1 MKNQSEL
8 DILQEQ
14 LQTAESV
21 YKFFESSSYDT
32 LYTTYGVTRENA
44 KWMSMVPME
53 SIDTL
58 TYDDA
63 NRIAQ
68 DSGLNL
74 DTLKN
79 KQKKNFQLN
88 ISFLDYFKEVVKEV
102 KKVVNEIENQRT
114 GYESLKSD
122 VTKMKSD
129 YIDYV
134 KSEEFKKKKEENRKK
149 IHDQILSMED
159 GPEKKELEEK
169 LEVINN
175 LETCRFILHRIETY
189 GEKEKDSIKRT
200 FFSEREGS
208 VLMQKFRAKCKQ
220 FDIDPRIYQYLLNIE
235 EICLPEE
242 YYPFN
247 NLFLFVVMRYLSYAD
262 RYNKVDRMYVQ
273 KILNNMMMLIH
284 HSFPSQADEDDFVSL
299 IKECVDHFLSD
310 RDKFIDDN
318 TTHRHH
324 PSRQQAENAAEQ
336 RKKELLL
343 KAAKLRGIDMNPEL
357 DSITMSTI
365 LEQAIDEENAKM
377 NSNEDM
383 VTSGFVETDST
394 PFDEIVDIVTNSESI
409 KEGFNDTTTE
419 EKSEPLNKNFPIDS
433 SKITKTG
440 YYEIKPGQKAEAPVF
455 KSSTGLPYIVD
466 EDTKDGDSIGVSEN
480 GNPLIHIDGID
491 MPVEVDGTIAE
502 GENSNVIDIDAD
514 SIFGDGMI
522 IEPVIPEEKEH
533 TVKIGTGNIFNE
545 VK

>member
-1 MKNQSEL
+1 
-8 DILQEQ
+8 
-14 LQTAESV
+14 
-21 YKFFESSSYDT
+21 
-32 LYTTYGVTRENA
+32 
-44 KWMSMVPME
+44 
-53 SIDTL
+53 
-58 TYDDA
+58 
-63 NRIAQ
+63 
-68 DSGLNL
+68 
-74 DTLKN
+74 
-79 KQKKNFQLN
+79 
-88 ISFLDYFKEVVKEV
+88 
-102 KKVVNEIENQRT
+102 
-114 GYESLKSD
+114 
-122 VTKMKSD
+122 
-129 YIDYV
+129 
-134 KSEEFKKKKEENRKK
+134 
-149 IHDQILSMED
+149 
-159 GPEKKELEEK
+159 
-169 LEVINN
+169 
-175 LETCRFILHRIETY
+175 
-189 GEKEKDSIKRT
+189 
-200 FFSEREGS
+200 EGT

-247 NLFLFVVMRYLSYAD
+247 NLFLFVVMRYVSYAD

-284 HSFPSQADEDDFVSL
+284 HSFPSQVDEDDFVSL

-318 TTHRHH
+318 TTHQHH

-377 NSNEDM
+377 NPAENE
-383 VTSGFVETDST
+383 VTSGFIETDST
-394 PFDEIVDIVTNSESI
+394 PFDEVEDIVTNGESI
-409 KEGFNDTTTE
+409 REGFNDKITE
-419 EKSEPLNKNFPIDS
+419 EKSESLNNFFPVDV
-433 SKITKTG
+433 SKMVKPG
-440 YYEIKPGQKAEAPVF
+440 YYEIKPGQKPEAIDV
-455 KSSTGLPYIVD
+455 
-466 EDTKDGDSIGVSEN
+466 DSIGIAEN

-545 VK
+545 TK

>member
-14 LQTAESV
+14 LQTAESI

-58 TYDDA
+58 TYDDV

-88 ISFLDYFKEVVKEV
+88 ISFLDYFKEVIKEV

-134 KSEEFKKKKEENRKK
+134 KSEEFKKKKEENRKNLQ
-149 IHDQILSMED
+149 DQILSMED

-169 LEVINN
+169 MEIINN
-175 LETCRFILHRIETY
+175 LETCRFILNRIETY

-247 NLFLFVVMRYLSYAD
+247 NLFLFVVMRYVSYAD

-284 HSFPSQADEDDFVSL
+284 HSFPSQADEDDFVLL

-377 NSNEDM
+377 NSKEDM
-383 VTSGFVETDST
+383 VTSGFVETDFT
-394 PFDEIVDIVTNSESI
+394 PFDKVEDIVTNRESI
-409 KEGFNDTTTE
+409 KEGFDDGNQDKITE
-419 EKSEPLNKNFPIDS
+419 ESLRSFNETFLIDLTD
-433 SKITKTG
+433 KLKPG
-440 YYEIKPGQKAEAPVF
+440 YYEVKPGQTPE
-455 KSSTGLPYIVD
+455 PYLSNLN
-466 EDTKDGDSIGVSEN
+466 TKDNDIVGTAEN
-480 GNPLIHIDGID
+480 RNPLIHIDGID

-502 GENSNVIDIDAD
+502 EEDSNVIDIDAD

-533 TVKIGTGNIFNE
+533 SVKIGTGDIFNE
-545 VK
+545 TK